1 MEKDKHVIW
10 NNDAIA
16 HDSHEECIKE
26 DWIVEVQAALG
37 LCESN
42 DIPIPSGLV
51 EAVKEAAIEDA
62 IDQKNDINE

>member
-37 LCESN
+37 LC
-42 DIPIPSGLV
+42 
-51 EAVKEAAIEDA
+51 
-62 IDQKNDINE
+62 